1 MIINMDNT
9 TVADINRRLIHE
21 REEGGAVA
29 LSRVLTLVIDAGHA
43 DVEPAIEAANTASRE
58 HPCRVIALVQND
70 DIEGELHGQL
80 RLGHDAGASEV
91 IVLQHSAELAEHLDT
106 LVLPLLLPDAP
117 VVVYWPCNS
126 PSSPSTDPLGKLAQ
140 RRITDSYSATDGMG
154 QLREHREHYAPGD
167 TDLAWTRTTLWRGL
181 IAATLDQPPYE
192 PVLSASVTGEAGHP
206 ALDLLGAWLALH
218 LECPVEMERIEGAP
232 GLTELRLERE
242 SGPIVLSRP
251 DGRNASLQV
260 PGEPRQYITLPM
272 RPLSESLAEDLRR
285 LDADEAY
292 GDVLLNGL
300 TLLEE

>member
-1 MIINMDNT
+1 
-9 TVADINRRLIHE
+9 
-21 REEGGAVA
+21 
-29 LSRVLTLVIDAGHA
+29 
-43 DVEPAIEAANTASRE
+43 
-58 HPCRVIALVQND
+58 
-70 DIEGELHGQL
+70 
-80 RLGHDAGASEV
+80 
-91 IVLQHSAELAEHLDT
+91 
-106 LVLPLLLPDAP
+106 
-117 VVVYWPCNS
+117 
-126 PSSPSTDPLGKLAQ
+126 
-140 RRITDSYSATDGMG
+140 MG

-218 LECPVEMERIEGAP
+218 LECPVEMVRIEGAP

-300 TLLEE
+300 ALLEE